1 MCALFNLITSDGVLH
16 VLHPTKS
23 ISNLPVVVS
32 NDSEVNQIDIKFIDT
47 SVNNSKLIVKD
58 RGTI

>member
-1 MCALFNLITSDGVLH
+1 MSCIQPNQSAIYLLSFQTIAKFVINI
-16 VLHPTKS
+16 
-23 ISNLPVVVS
+23 I
-32 NDSEVNQIDIKFIDT
+32 DSEVNQIDIKFIDT